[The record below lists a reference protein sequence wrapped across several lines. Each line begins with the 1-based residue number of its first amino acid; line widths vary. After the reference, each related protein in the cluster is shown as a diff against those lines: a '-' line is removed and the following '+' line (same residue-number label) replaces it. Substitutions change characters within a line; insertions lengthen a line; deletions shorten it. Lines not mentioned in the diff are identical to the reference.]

1 MKLNINAGL
10 TNKGRHEAQR
20 SRRFGRPRRAKTSL
34 IRRFGAFPRVEEL
47 RRRRCSA
54 DDVLVLPRALAEMR
68 E

>member
-34 IRRFGAFPRVEEL
+34 IRRFGAFEEQ
-47 RRRRCSA
+47 RHRRCSA